1 MGTLPHGAITFFFEE
16 ADEHFTTLEM
26 GLLRIEQS
34 PEAVA
39 EVIDEMFR
47 AAHTLK
53 GSAGLV
59 KLTTI
64 SQIGHR
70 LEDCME
76 AIRDGKVTV
85 SRQRIDF
92 MLFALDRIRELTR
105 LAMAGEAEPQGV
117 IPQVDSLL
125 AAIEQAPKTEADD
138 EAQGKTPA
146 RRPSVEERRAVQPD
160 FAGLER
166 RTETPEEPGGVTPPG
181 VIRLGTDKLENMMN
195 LLGEI
200 TVAKTHLVNQL
211 TVMQR
216 MKEEIEFAGHRLLR
230 EVGSFADRYA
240 YAMPER
246 IVAGDSLVHD
256 FEELEF
262 DRYDELNLFSR
273 KLQEITSDIGE
284 GLRGLSGFL
293 GGFTSEVEGLDRMVV
308 TMKERLSDARTVRV
322 ENLFQ
327 RFTRT
332 IRELSRESGKPLQL
346 LVFGGDTAIDRVVFD
361 GLYDPLL
368 HIVRNAVAHGF
379 EPAEERLRRGKPEV
393 GSIWMSA
400 RRKGNTIEIEI
411 KDDGR
416 GIQLDKVRRR
426 AVEKGFITADGTM
439 DDSELMLM
447 IFRPGFSTAETADAT
462 SGRGVGMNV
471 VMDRLSALNGTINIL
486 SDPGH
491 GTSIRLTLPL
501 SLIIINVIQFRCGNQ
516 PFVIPTNLVEE
527 IVHLPLAEE
536 PPTELNHRERTIP
549 VIPLRNVFRLPPTTT
564 GESGQPQQ
572 RFAIVVQASGQNL
585 ALLVDAIISQE
596 DTVIKPFGPFLQGMP
611 HLAGS
616 SIAGDG
622 SLRLVVNPARLLD
635 RETLID
641 IDTAAA
647 PAEAPAMAGPLRILV
662 VDDSLSVR
670 KFASMVLRA
679 HNFEVVTATQ
689 GLEALA
695 ELEKIPIDLILT
707 DLEMPV
713 MHGYELLGELG
724 RRNLLESIPTLVL
737 SSRAGQAH
745 RDKALA
751 LGARDYLVKPFEE
764 ESLVAVVRRH
774 LAGATVY

>member
-34 PEAVA
+34 PQAVA

-105 LAMAGEAEPQGV
+105 LAMAGEPEPEGV

-125 AAIEQAPKTEADD
+125 AAIEQTPESAPSAA
-138 EAQGKTPA
+138 AQEEKPVPLIS
-146 RRPSVEERRAVQPD
+146 RDERRADQPA

-166 RTETPEEPGGVTPPG
+166 RTTTREEAPGGTPAG
-181 VIRLGTDKLENMMN
+181 VIRLGTDKLESMMN

-200 TVAKTHLVNQL
+200 TVAKTHLVSQL

-216 MKEEIEFAGHRLLR
+216 MKEEIEFAGQRLLR

-246 IVAGDSLVHD
+246 IAPNDSLVHD

-293 GGFTSEVEGLDRMVV
+293 GGFTGEVEGLDRMVV

-393 GSIWMSA
+393 GSIWLSA

-426 AVEKGFITADGTM
+426 AMEKGFIAADETI

-447 IFRPGFSTAETADAT
+447 IFRPGFSTAETTDAT

-471 VMDRLSALNGTINIL
+471 VMDRLGALNGTINIL

-527 IVHLPLAEE
+527 IVHLPPAED
-536 PPTELNHRERTIP
+536 PPTELNHRELTIP
-549 VIPLRNVFRLPPTTT
+549 VIHLQKVFRLPSATA
-564 GESGQPQQ
+564 ESGQPQQ
-572 RFAIVVQASGQNL
+572 RFAIVVQASGRNL

-622 SLRLVVNPARLLD
+622 SLRLVVNPTRLLD
-635 RETLID
+635 QETLIGTD
-641 IDTAAA
+641 AA
-647 PAEAPAMAGPLRILV
+647 PAEMPAKDEALRILV

-670 KFASMVLRA
+670 KFAVMVLRA
-679 HNFEVVTATQ
+679 HGFEVVTATQ

-695 ELEKIPIDLILT
+695 ELEKTPVDLILT

-764 ESLVAVVRRH
+764 ESLVATVRRH
-774 LAGATVY
+774 LAGATVH

>member
-34 PEAVA
+34 PSAVA

-105 LAMAGEAEPQGV
+105 LAMAGEAEPEGV
-117 IPQVDSLL
+117 LPQVDSLL
-125 AAIEQAPKTEADD
+125 AAIEQAPKAEAAA
-138 EAQGKTPA
+138 EEQAKAPVPT
-146 RRPSVEERRAVQPD
+146 PSVEERRAVQPG

-166 RTETPEEPGGVTPPG
+166 RTVPREEPAGGAPAG
-181 VIRLGTDKLENMMN
+181 VIRLGTDKLETMMN

-246 IVAGDSLVHD
+246 IAPSDSLVHD

-293 GGFTSEVEGLDRMVV
+293 GGFTGEVEGLDRMVV

-322 ENLFQ
+322 ESLFQ

-368 HIVRNAVAHGF
+368 HIVRNSVAHGF

-426 AVEKGFITADGTM
+426 AVEKGFIAADGTI

-447 IFRPGFSTAETADAT
+447 IFRPGFSTAETTDAT

-491 GTSIRLTLPL
+491 GTCIRLTLPL

-527 IVHLPLAEE
+527 IVHLPLAED
-536 PPTELNHRERTIP
+536 PPIELNHRELTIP
-549 VIPLRNVFRLPPTTT
+549 VIHLQNVFRLPPAAV
-564 GESGQPQQ
+564 ESGQPQQ

-635 RETLID
+635 QETLIGTD
-641 IDTAAA
+641 AA
-647 PAEAPAMAGPLRILV
+647 PVESPTVSEAPRILV

-670 KFASMVLRA
+670 KFATMVLRA
-679 HNFEVVTATQ
+679 HGFEVVTATQ

-695 ELEKIPIDLILT
+695 ELEKTPVDLILT

-724 RRNLLESIPTLVL
+724 RRNLLERIPTLVL
-737 SSRAGQAH
+737 SSRAGQSH

-764 ESLVAVVRRH
+764 ESLVATVRRH
-774 LAGATVY
+774 LAGATVH

>member
-34 PEAVA
+34 PAALA

-105 LAMAGEAEPQGV
+105 LAMAGEAEPEGV

-125 AAIEQAPKTEADD
+125 AAIEQAPKADAAD
-138 EAQGKTPA
+138 GAQGETPVPP
-146 RRPSVEERRAVQPD
+146 PSVEERRAVQPD

-166 RTETPEEPGGVTPPG
+166 RTVIREESPGGAPTG
-181 VIRLGTDKLENMMN
+181 VIRLGTDKLEIMMN

-246 IVAGDSLVHD
+246 IVAGDGLVHD

-379 EPAEERLRRGKPEV
+379 EPAKERLRRGKPEV

-426 AVEKGFITADGTM
+426 AVEKGFIAADGTM

-527 IVHLPLAEE
+527 IVHLPLAED

-549 VIPLRNVFRLPPTTT
+549 VIPLQNVFRLPPTT

-635 RETLID
+635 QETLID
-641 IDTAAA
+641 TDAT
-647 PAEAPAMAGPLRILV
+647 PAEAPAMAEALRILV

-679 HNFEVVTATQ
+679 HGFEVVTATQ

-695 ELEKIPIDLILT
+695 ELEKTPVDLILT

-745 RDKALA
+745 REKALT

-774 LAGATVY
+774 LAGATVH

>member
-34 PEAVA
+34 PAAVA

-76 AIRDGKVTV
+76 AIRDGKATV

-105 LAMAGEAEPQGV
+105 LAMAGEAEPEGV

-125 AAIEQAPKTEADD
+125 AAIAQTPKTEADD
-138 EAQGKTPA
+138 KAGETPA
-146 RRPSVEERRAVQPD
+146 PPPSGEERRAVQPD

-166 RTETPEEPGGVTPPG
+166 RTVTREEPPGGAPAG

-230 EVGSFADRYA
+230 EVGTFTDRYA

-246 IVAGDSLVHD
+246 IVAGDRLVHD

-379 EPAEERLRRGKPEV
+379 EPAKERLRRGKPEV

-426 AVEKGFITADGTM
+426 AVEKGFIAADGTI

-527 IVHLPLAEE
+527 IVHLPLAED

-549 VIPLRNVFRLPPTTT
+549 VIPLQNVFRLPPTT

-635 RETLID
+635 QETLISTD
-641 IDTAAA
+641 AA
-647 PAEAPAMAGPLRILV
+647 PAESSTASEALRILV

-679 HNFEVVTATQ
+679 HGFEVVTATQ

-695 ELEKIPIDLILT
+695 ELEKTPVDLILT

-774 LAGATVY
+774 LAGATVH

>member
-16 ADEHFTTLEM
+16 ADEHFTALEM

-105 LAMAGEAEPQGV
+105 LAMAGEAEPEGV
-117 IPQVDSLL
+117 ISQVDSLL
-125 AAIEQAPKTEADD
+125 AAIDQTPESAPAAETPG
-138 EAQGKTPA
+138 GKPV
-146 RRPSVEERRAVQPD
+146 PPPPVEERRADQPG

-166 RTETPEEPGGVTPPG
+166 RTVPREEPPGGAPAG
-181 VIRLGTDKLENMMN
+181 VIRLGTDKLESMMN

-216 MKEEIEFAGHRLLR
+216 MKEEIEFAGQRLLR

-246 IVAGDSLVHD
+246 IVADDSLVHD
-256 FEELEF
+256 FDELEF

-293 GGFTSEVEGLDRMVV
+293 GGFTGEVEGLDRMVV
-308 TMKERLSDARTVRV
+308 NMKERLSDARTVRV
-322 ENLFQ
+322 ESLFQ

-368 HIVRNAVAHGF
+368 HIVRNCVAHGF

-426 AVEKGFITADGTM
+426 AVEKGFIAADGTI
-439 DDSELMLM
+439 DDSELMQM

-527 IVHLPLAEE
+527 IVLLPFAED
-536 PPTELNHRERTIP
+536 PPTELSHRELTIP
-549 VIPLRNVFRLPPTTT
+549 VIHLQNVFRLPPATA
-564 GESGQPQQ
+564 EPGQLQQ
-572 RFAIVVQASGQNL
+572 RFAIVVQASGRNL

-635 RETLID
+635 QETLSATD
-641 IDTAAA
+641 AA
-647 PAEAPAMAGPLRILV
+647 PVAAPSMDEALRILV

-679 HNFEVVTATQ
+679 HGFEVVTATQ

-695 ELEKIPIDLILT
+695 ELEKIPVDLILT

-745 RDKALA
+745 RDKAMA

-764 ESLVAVVRRH
+764 ENLVATVRRH
-774 LAGATVY
+774 LTGATVH

>member
-1 MGTLPHGAITFFFEE
+1 MGTLPHGAVTFFFEE
-16 ADEHFTTLEM
+16 ADEHFSTLEM
-26 GLLRIEQS
+26 GLLRMEQS

-85 SRQRIDF
+85 SRRRIDF
-92 MLFALDRIRELTR
+92 MLFTLDRIRELTR
-105 LAMAGEAEPQGV
+105 LAMAGEPEPEGV
-117 IPQVDSLL
+117 LPQVDSLL
-125 AAIEQAPKTEADD
+125 AAIEQTPESALSD
-138 EAQGKTPA
+138 EAPGEKSAPA
-146 RRPSVEERRAVQPD
+146 PSVEERRAAQPD

-166 RTETPEEPGGVTPPG
+166 RTVPREEPPGGAPAG
-181 VIRLGTDKLENMMN
+181 VIRLGTDKLEGMMN

-230 EVGSFADRYA
+230 EVGSFTDRYA

-246 IVAGDSLVHD
+246 IVTGDNLSHD
-256 FEELEF
+256 FDELEF

-293 GGFTSEVEGLDRMVV
+293 GGFTGEVEGLDRMVV
-308 TMKERLSDARTVRV
+308 NMKERLSDARTVRV

-368 HIVRNAVAHGF
+368 HIVRNCVAHGF

-426 AVEKGFITADGTM
+426 AVEKGFIAADATL
-439 DDSELMLM
+439 DDNELMQM

-527 IVHLPLAEE
+527 IVLLPFAEE
-536 PPTELNHRERTIP
+536 LPTELSHRELTIP
-549 VIPLRNVFRLPPTTT
+549 VIHLQNVFRLPPATA
-564 GESGQPQQ
+564 EAGQPQQ
-572 RFAIVVQASGQNL
+572 RFAIVVQASGRNL

-635 RETLID
+635 QETLVGTD
-641 IDTAAA
+641 AA
-647 PAEAPAMAGPLRILV
+647 PLEIPARAEAPRILV

-679 HNFEVVTATQ
+679 HGFEVVTATQ

-695 ELEKIPIDLILT
+695 ELGKTPIDLILT

-764 ESLVAVVRRH
+764 ESLVATVRRH
-774 LAGATVY
+774 LVGATVH

>member
-34 PEAVA
+34 PAAVA

-105 LAMAGEAEPQGV
+105 LAMAGEAEPEGV

-125 AAIEQAPKTEADD
+125 AAIEQAPKAEAADG
-138 EAQGKTPA
+138 AQGETPVPP
-146 RRPSVEERRAVQPD
+146 PSLEERRAVQPD

-166 RTETPEEPGGVTPPG
+166 RTVIREEPPGGAPAG
-181 VIRLGTDKLENMMN
+181 VIRLGTDKLEIMMN

-216 MKEEIEFAGHRLLR
+216 MKEEIEFAGHCLLR

-246 IVAGDSLVHD
+246 IVAGDRLAHD

-293 GGFTSEVEGLDRMVV
+293 GGFTSEVEGLDRMIV

-379 EPAEERLRRGKPEV
+379 EPAKERLRRGKPEV

-426 AVEKGFITADGTM
+426 AVEKGFISADGTM

-471 VMDRLSALNGTINIL
+471 VMDRLSALNGTINIH

-527 IVHLPLAEE
+527 IVHLPLAED

-549 VIPLRNVFRLPPTTT
+549 VIPLQNVFRLPPTT

-635 RETLID
+635 QETLIGTD
-641 IDTAAA
+641 AA
-647 PAEAPAMAGPLRILV
+647 PAVSPTASEALRILV

-679 HNFEVVTATQ
+679 HGFEVVTATQ

-695 ELEKIPIDLILT
+695 ELEKTPVDLILT

-745 RDKALA
+745 REKALA

-774 LAGATVY
+774 LAGATVH